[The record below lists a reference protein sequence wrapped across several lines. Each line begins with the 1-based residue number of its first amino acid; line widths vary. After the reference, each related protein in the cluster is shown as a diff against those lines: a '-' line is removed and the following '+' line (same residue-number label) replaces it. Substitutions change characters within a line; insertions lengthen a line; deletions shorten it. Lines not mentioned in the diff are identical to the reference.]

1 MPEREVAYTPAALSG
16 GPWFV
21 LAAAVLWG
29 TTGTAQALAPD
40 TAVPLTVGTV
50 RLVLGGLAL
59 LLVGGATGSLQTVT
73 ARVWL
78 TWPTLLAA
86 GSMAAYQLFFFTAVA
101 RTGVAVGTVVAIGS
115 APILAGLLGLMVY
128 GERPSSRWIVATLLA
143 IVGCTL
149 LTTAGETAVTL
160 DTGGIF
166 LAVGAGASYALYA
179 AASKQLLQDK
189 PATAVTAVTFSLGG
203 LFLAPLL
210 LRADLSWLSQPAGL
224 LAALHL
230 GLLATGLAYLLFAQG
245 LQRVKLGTAVS
256 LSLAEPLTATLLGL
270 LLLREQLPP
279 LAFVGLILLLGG
291 LVVLIRP
298 FTQQSARGGS
308 GGP

>member
-1 MPEREVAYTPAALSG
+1 MRRN

-40 TAVPLTVGTV
+40 TAVPLTVGAV

-59 LLVGGATGSLQTVT
+59 LLVGGASGSLQTVT
-73 ARVWL
+73 VRAWF

-86 GSMAAYQLFFFTAVA
+86 GSMAAYQLCFFTAVS

-115 APILAGLLGLMVY
+115 APILAGLLGLLF
-128 GERPSSRWIVATLLA
+128 GERPSSRWLVATLLA

-149 LTTAGETAVTL
+149 LITAGETAVTL

-210 LRADLSWLSQPAGL
+210 LRADLGWLAQPAGL

-245 LQRVKLGTAVS
+245 LQRVRLGTAVS
-256 LSLAEPLTATLLGL
+256 LSLAEPLIATLLGL
-270 LLLREQLPP
+270 LLLREQLPL
-279 LAFVGLILLLGG
+279 LAFFGLVLLLGG

-298 FTQQSARGGS
+298 FAH
-308 GGP
+308 

>member
-1 MPEREVAYTPAALSG
+1 MRHN

-40 TAVPLTVGTV
+40 TAVPLTVGAV

-59 LLVGGATGSLQTVT
+59 LLVGGASGSLQTVK
-73 ARVWL
+73 ARAWF
-78 TWPTLLAA
+78 TWSTLLAA

-115 APILAGLLGLMVY
+115 APILAGLLGLLF
-128 GERPSSRWIVATLLA
+128 GERPSSRWIIATLLA

-210 LRADLSWLSQPAGL
+210 LRADLSWLAQPAGL

-245 LQRVKLGTAVS
+245 LQRVRLETAVS

-279 LAFVGLILLLGG
+279 PAFVGLVLLLGG

-298 FTQQSARGGS
+298 SDQQSGRGGS

>member
-1 MPEREVAYTPAALSG
+1 MPEREVAYTPAALRG

-40 TAVPLTVGTV
+40 TAVPLTVGAV

-59 LLVGGATGSLQTVT
+59 LLVGGASGSLQTVT
-73 ARVWL
+73 VRAWL

-86 GSMAAYQLFFFTAVA
+86 GSIAAYQLFFFTAVA

-115 APILAGLLGLMVY
+115 APILAGLLGLLF
-128 GERPSSRWIVATLLA
+128 GERPSSRWVIATLLA

-149 LTTAGETAVTL
+149 LTTTGETAVTF
-160 DTGGIF
+160 DTGGIL
-166 LAVGAGASYALYA
+166 LAIGAGASYALYA
-179 AASKQLLQDK
+179 AASKQLLQNK

-210 LRADLSWLSQPAGL
+210 LRADLGWLAQPAGL

-279 LAFVGLILLLGG
+279 PALVGLVLLLGG

-298 FTQQSARGGS
+298 SAR
-308 GGP
+308 

>member
-1 MPEREVAYTPAALSG
+1 MPEREVAYTPTALNSG
-16 GPWFV
+16 PCFV

-40 TAVPLTVGTV
+40 TAVPLTVGAV

-59 LLVGGATGSLQTVT
+59 LLVGGASGSLQTVA
-73 ARVWL
+73 ARAWL

-86 GSMAAYQLFFFTAVA
+86 GSMAAYQLFFFTAVS

-115 APILAGLLGLMVY
+115 APILAGLLGLLF
-128 GERPSSRWIVATLLA
+128 GERPSSRWIIATLLA
-143 IVGCTL
+143 IVGCIL

-160 DTGGIF
+160 DMGGIF

-210 LRADLSWLSQPAGL
+210 LRADLGWLAQPAGL

-245 LQRVKLGTAVS
+245 LQRVRLGTAVS

-279 LAFVGLILLLGG
+279 PALVGLVLLLGG

-298 FTQQSARGGS
+298 STQQSGRGGS